1 MQILQ
6 LKNQEFKMED
16 QVPHYFLIHHH
27 ETTSQA
33 MKNITKNNGNV
44 VFVVDQFQI
53 LKGSI
58 TDGDIRRA
66 ILNGININDS
76 VTTVMNHNPTTI
88 SNTATLQDV
97 YDLFEKKEAGISHIP
112 AINSEGKIVQI
123 HQREKLHYKLPK
135 NVSELFTHQPLPSIP
150 KHTLI
155 TGGAGYIGTHL
166 ARILLDKGYQITILD
181 KFVFGKDCLKN
192 LVKHPSIRIIQGDV
206 SNVADIMKAIDGV
219 DSVVH
224 LAEIVGDPACSIDPK
239 TTQQVNFLS
248 TSVLA
253 QVCKYL
259 HIPRFVYAS
268 SCSVYGASEGTTLLN
283 ERSKLSPVSLYARM
297 KIESEKILKNMMDD
311 VFSPTILRFATVFGL
326 SDRMR
331 FDLVV
336 NILSAKA
343 ATEGKIT
350 VFGGDQWR
358 PLVHVEDVAK
368 AIVKTLEAPLEK
380 VRGEIFNVGSKENN
394 HTINDIGLMVKESFP
409 NADLIIQEKDIDK
422 RNYCVDF
429 HKIESQLNF
438 KAQKSVRDGIA
449 EIKNA
454 FANSTYTDYKKEEFS
469 NLKTYSL
476 RDQ

>member
-1 MQILQ
+1 
-6 LKNQEFKMED
+6 MEE
-16 QVPHYFLIHHH
+16 QVPHYFLINAD

-33 MKNITKNNGNV
+33 MKNITRNNGNV
-44 VFVVDQFQI
+44 VFVIDHDQN

-58 TDGDIRRA
+58 TDGDIRRS
-66 ILNGININDS
+66 ILNGVNINDP
-76 VTTVMNHNPTTI
+76 VTNVMNHNPTTI
-88 SNTATLQDV
+88 SNSADIQEV
-97 YDLFEKKEAGISHIP
+97 YDLFEKSEIAISHIP
-112 AINSEGKIVQI
+112 ATNSEGKIVNI
-123 HQREKLHYKLPK
+123 HQRDKLHYKLPK
-135 NVSELFTHQPLPSIP
+135 SVSELFSHKPLAKIA

-166 ARILLDKGYQITILD
+166 ARILLEKGNKVTILD
-181 KFVFGKDCLKN
+181 KFVFGTNSVKNLKN
-192 LVKHPSIRIIQGDV
+192 NLKNNNSLRIIEGDV

-224 LAEIVGDPACSIDPK
+224 LAEIVGDPACSVDPK

-268 SCSVYGASEGTTLLN
+268 SCSVYGASEGKSLLN
-283 ERSKLSPVSLYARM
+283 ERSKLNPVSLYARM
-297 KIESEKILKNMMDD
+297 KIESEKVLRNMMDD

-343 ATEGKIT
+343 ATDGKIT

-358 PLVHVEDVAK
+358 PLVHVEDVAL
-368 AIVKTLEAPLEK
+368 AIVKTLESPLEK
-380 VRGEIFNVGSKENN
+380 VRGEVFNVGSKENN
-394 HTINDIGLMVKESFP
+394 HTINDIGVMVKDAFP
-409 NADLIIQEKDIDK
+409 EAELVIQEKDVDK

-429 HKIESQLNF
+429 HKIESALGF
-438 KAQKSVRDGIA
+438 KAQKSVRDGIK
-449 EIKNA
+449 EIKQA
-454 FANSTYTDYKKEEFS
+454 FKDQKFTDYTKEEFS
-469 NLKTYSL
+469 NVKTYSL
-476 RDQ
+476 REQ